1 MHGVSY
7 PALMLI
13 VNGLPDASG
22 KEKKKTHRNP
32 DIALVQAGIKV
43 MQG

>member
-13 VNGLPDASG
+13 VDGLPEAKS
-22 KEKKKTHRNP
+22 KEKKKTHRDPN
-32 DIALVQAGIKV
+32 IALAQAGIKL
-43 MQG
+43 MEG